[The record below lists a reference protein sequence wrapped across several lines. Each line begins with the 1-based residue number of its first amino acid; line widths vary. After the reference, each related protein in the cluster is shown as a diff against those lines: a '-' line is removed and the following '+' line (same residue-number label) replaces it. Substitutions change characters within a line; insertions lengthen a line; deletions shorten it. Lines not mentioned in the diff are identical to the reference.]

1 VPANPILA
9 EITRGDLVESF
20 HRGSIAV
27 VDSAGRLVA
36 SWGDVDRLVYS
47 RSSAKPF
54 QALATHETG
63 AFEALGLGD
72 TELALH
78 CASHNGETVHEQAV
92 SQWLNKLNLSEADL
106 ECGPQTPMWVNWDLL
121 KANKAPDPSK
131 IRNNC
136 SGKHAGFL
144 TACVHQGFDT
154 QGYTDPKHP
163 VQQRVA
169 QVLKEMAGSE
179 LTTMPCSTDHCSA
192 PVFAQPQREFA
203 RAMAQFADPSGLSSQ
218 RAESCVAIFNA
229 MRANPY
235 LIGGRKRIDT
245 VVMSDSSYS
254 GILKIGAEAVHGLAI
269 PEAKLGIAIKIDDGS
284 QRVLGAVVVAVLK
297 KLGLLQG
304 EMGLEMTAMSN
315 PAIHNFAGL
324 HVGEIRA
331 TL

>member
-1 VPANPILA
+1 MPANPILA
-9 EITRGDLVESF
+9 EVTRGDLVESF

-27 VDSAGRLVA
+27 VDSAGRLLA

-63 AFEALGLGD
+63 AFDALDLSNE
-72 TELALH
+72 ELALH
-78 CASHNGETVHEQAV
+78 CSSHNGEAGHEQGVTA
-92 SQWLNKLNLSEADL
+92 WLEKLNLSEADL

-121 KANKAPDPSK
+121 NANKAPDPSK
-131 IRNNC
+131 VRNNC

-154 QGYTDPKHP
+154 HGYTDPKHP

-169 QVLKEMAGSE
+169 QVLQEMAGSVV
-179 LTTMPCSTDHCSA
+179 TTMPCSTDHCSA
-192 PVFAQPQREFA
+192 PVFAQPQRDFA
-203 RAMAQFADPSGLSSQ
+203 RAMAQFADPSGLSSK
-218 RAESCVAIFNA
+218 RADSCVAIFNA
-229 MRANPY
+229 MRANPW
-235 LIGGRKRIDT
+235 LIGGTKRIDT
-245 VVMSDSSYS
+245 IVMSDPSYS

-284 QRVLGAVVVAVLK
+284 QRVLGAVVVAVLQ
-297 KLGLLQG
+297 KLGLING
-304 EMGLEMTAMSN
+304 EMGDDMQELSN

>member
-1 VPANPILA
+1 MSANPILA
-9 EITRGDLVESF
+9 EVTRGELVESF
-20 HRGSIAV
+20 HRGSVAV

-63 AFEALGLGD
+63 AFDALVLSSE
-72 TELALH
+72 ELALH
-78 CASHNGETVHEQAV
+78 CASHNGEAGHEQRVLA
-92 SQWLNKLNLSEADL
+92 WLDKLNLSELDL

-121 KANKAPDPSK
+121 NANKAPDPSK
-131 IRNNC
+131 VRNNC

-154 QGYTDPKHP
+154 QGYTDPQHP

-169 QVLKEMAGSE
+169 QVLQEMAGSVVA
-179 LTTMPCSTDHCSA
+179 TMPCSTDHCSA
-192 PVFAQPQREFA
+192 PVFAQPQRDFA
-203 RAMAQFADPSGLSSQ
+203 RAMAQFADPSGLSSK
-218 RAESCVAIFNA
+218 RADSCVAIFNA
-229 MRANPY
+229 MRAHPW
-235 LIGGRKRIDT
+235 LVGGTKRIDT
-245 VVMSDSSYS
+245 IVMSDPSYS

-284 QRVLGAVVVAVLK
+284 QRVLGAVVIAVLN
-297 KLGLLQG
+297 KLGLING
-304 EMGLEMTAMSN
+304 EMGADMTALSN

-324 HVGEIRA
+324 RVGQIRA

>member
-1 VPANPILA
+1 MTANPILA
-9 EITRGDLVESF
+9 EVTRGDLVESF

-27 VDSAGRLVA
+27 VDPAGRLVA
-36 SWGDVDRLVYS
+36 SWGEVDRLVYS

-63 AFEALGLGD
+63 AFDALGLSD
-72 TELALH
+72 EELALH
-78 CASHNGETVHEQAV
+78 CSSHNGEAGHEQRVAA
-92 SQWLNKLNLSEADL
+92 WLDKLGLSEADL

-121 KANKAPDPSK
+121 NANKAADPSK

-144 TACVHQGFDT
+144 TACVHNGFDT
-154 QGYTDPKHP
+154 KGYTDPNHP

-169 QVLKEMAGSE
+169 QVLQEMAGSVV
-179 LTTMPCSTDHCSA
+179 TTMPCSTDHCSA
-192 PVFAQPQREFA
+192 PVFAQPQRDFA
-203 RAMAQFADPSGLSSQ
+203 RAMAQFADPSGLSSK
-218 RAESCVAIFNA
+218 RADSCVAIFNA
-229 MRANPY
+229 MRANPW
-235 LIGGRKRIDT
+235 LIGGTNRIDT
-245 VVMSDSSYS
+245 IVMSDPSYK

-284 QRVLGAVVVAVLK
+284 QRVLGAVVVAVLQE
-297 KLGLLQG
+297 LGLLSGDMG
-304 EMGLEMTAMSN
+304 EEMTALSN

-331 TL
+331 VL